1 MEGATAIDASGVL
14 PNGAGFN
21 GPGEFTAAVLET
33 DAFISVVAEKFLTYA
48 LGRGVEFSDMPI
60 VRQLT
65 RETADGEYRWSSLI
79 LGIVQSQPFQMR
91 RSQ

>member
-1 MEGATAIDASGVL
+1 MEGATVIDASGVL

-21 GPGEFTAAVLET
+21 GAGEFTAAVLET

-48 LGRGVEFSDMPI
+48 LGRGVESYDMPI

>member
-1 MEGATAIDASGVL
+1 M
-14 PNGAGFN
+14 
-21 GPGEFTAAVLET
+21 LET

-48 LGRGVEFSDMPI
+48 LGRGVESYDMPI